1 VLLHAECT
9 VMAAEMGLANVG
21 QWMERAARNQL
32 AADREA
38 AKVHRYR
45 ADRRAAE
52 QDRHRSMP
60 YAADYGLPPDFDLP
74 PVAQAGPAFAP
85 FRR

>member
-1 VLLHAECT
+1 
-9 VMAAEMGLANVG
+9 
-21 QWMERAARNQL
+21 
-32 AADREA
+32 
-38 AKVHRYR
+38 VHRYR

-74 PVAQAGPAFAP
+74 PVAPAAPAFAP